1 MTCLWIGCDQAP
13 SRRGICSRHYQR
25 TLAAGMKASKP
36 IPVSVP
42 ERLDELAHLLWGGE
56 WPTRAAQRCGW
67 TLSGAESAAREHG
80 RHDIL
85 SSLRWER
92 SYVEGASAWTR

>member
-1 MTCLWIGCDQAP
+1 MTCLWIGCDRPP
-13 SRRGICSRHYQR
+13 SRRGICGRHYQR
-25 TLAAGMKASKP
+25 TLAAGLKASRP

-67 TLSGAESAAREHG
+67 TLAGAESAARDHG
-80 RHDIL
+80 RYDIL
-85 SSLRWER
+85 SALMWER
-92 SYVEGASAWTR
+92 SYVEGAA